1 MRKSTVK
8 LKWLG
13 VMLLPLGW
21 GMAWL
26 ASLYPAQVE
35 QIYSNEFY
43 PVWGQFI
50 SNTAA
55 KLPFSIMELLLGI
68 LVMLLFYLL
77 GQGIWR
83 RIKKSP
89 RRRGAALQKKLMR
102 LLTLVGV
109 LYLFFRFLLGIKL
122 LSAALCCDRRIR
134 TRNPPPEMSYSV
146 CARSW

>member
-1 MRKSTVK
+1 MRKSTLK

-13 VMLLPLGW
+13 VMLLPLGL

-26 ASLYPAQVE
+26 ASRYPAQVE
-35 QIYSNEFY
+35 QIYSNEIY

-50 SNTAA
+50 SRTAG
-55 KLPFSIMELLLGI
+55 KLPFSVMELLLGI

-77 GQGIWR
+77 GQGILR

-102 LLTLVGV
+102 LATLVGL
-109 LYLFFRFLLGIKL
+109 LYLFFLFCWGLNYYRQPFAVIAGFDQTP
-122 LSAALCCDRRIR
+122 AARDELFSLC
-134 TRNPPPEMSYSV
+134 T
-146 CARSW
+146 